1 MYPPKQA
8 LYIQVRMT
16 HSAFY
21 SVWTNNLYRVT
32 SDISLSFYGSTIIF
46 CYFTLGRLRILQ
58 SSMLSWDCTKI
69 QNTYSTAFFT
79 DVLVQWTAIKQTY
92 EYREIAL
99 RLRTHYSTAF
109 LLIFVQWAGV
119 KIPLELWE
127 CMETLFNCISY
138 GCLPIL
144 DLNNTLNDN
153 NYDWQ

>member
-1 MYPPKQA
+1 
-8 LYIQVRMT
+8 MT

-92 EYREIAL
+92 ENREIAL

-109 LLIFVQWAGV
+109 LLMFCTMSRS
-119 KIPLELWE
+119 K
-127 CMETLFNCISY
+127 
-138 GCLPIL
+138 
-144 DLNNTLNDN
+144 NTLRTVIMHGNSIQLYLLWLSSYLRF
-153 NYDWQ
+153 NYYTEW